1 MKRYFTS
8 DLHLGSK
15 LINKYAHRP
24 WTNAKSAYEA
34 LRNNIWEVVD
44 PNATLIHCGDFLLSG
59 ADRHGTEEDVGLDIS
74 QEEYVK
80 SIGTRLFLLSGNHD
94 DAHNGDTDAKSLI
107 LDLNQRWRN
116 VYVNHFPS
124 DHKFYHG
131 PRASRSSDRIFINLC
146 GHVHDAWLLKWD
158 RKNGVVNVNVGID
171 VWDYKPVSDVQIT
184 KMLDYLWNGK
194 VRAPDVMTRKQ
205 YEEWVEKNE
214 KQVKLEREVRKAEKH
229 KKKGL
234 TPEICQQRKEE
245 ALKKKGLL
253 K

>member
-24 WTNAKSAYEA
+24 WTDAKSAYEA

-44 PNATLIHCGDFLLSG
+44 PNDTLIHCGDFLLSG
-59 ADRHGTEEDVGLDIS
+59 ADRHGTEEDLGLDIS

-107 LDLNQRWRN
+107 LDLNQNWRN

-124 DHKFYHG
+124 DHRFYHG
-131 PRASRSSDRIFINLC
+131 PRASRSSDKIFINLW

-158 RKNGVVNVNVGID
+158 RKNGVVNVNVGVD

-205 YEEWVEKNE
+205 YEEWVEKHE
-214 KQVKLEREVRKAEKH
+214 KQVKLERAIRKQDRYTR
-229 KKKGL
+229 KGL
-234 TPEICQQRKEE
+234 TPEERERRKME

>member
-8 DLHLGSK
+8 DLHLGST

-24 WTNAKSAYEA
+24 WTDAKSAYEA
-34 LRNNIWEVVD
+34 LRINIWEVVD

-59 ADRHGTEEDVGLDIS
+59 ADRHGTEEDLGLDIS

-107 LDLNQRWRN
+107 LDLNQKWRN

-131 PRASRSSDRIFINLC
+131 PHASRNSDRIFINLC

-158 RKNGVVNVNVGID
+158 RKNGVVNVNVGVD

-214 KQVKLEREVRKAEKH
+214 KQVKLERAIRKQDRYIR
-229 KKKGL
+229 KGL
-234 TPEICQQRKEE
+234 TPEECERRKME